1 MGSELEIMGANC
13 TSTKESPERIK
24 VLNDT
29 STEASSQGLSL
40 APYTSDETS
49 ATQDTT
55 STLESTAVK
64 SSQIAEVTLGV
75 PFTRLASRRASAP
88 TLPHNRIFLAVRKKQ
103 QEDSEKRQRR
113 SSVPTLGQNTS
124 AIVILAES
132 RARASKLRAE
142 RAQVS
147 NPLLV

>member
-1 MGSELEIMGANC
+1 MGTDHPIMGANC

-88 TLPHNRIFLAVRKKQ
+88 TLPHDRVCRKKQ
-103 QEDSEKRQRR
+103 EEDSGERHGSQRR
-113 SSVPTLGQNTS
+113 SSVPTL
-124 AIVILAES
+124 AW
-132 RARASKLRAE
+132 AE
-142 RAQVS
+142 RNAPFS
-147 NPLLV
+147 CD